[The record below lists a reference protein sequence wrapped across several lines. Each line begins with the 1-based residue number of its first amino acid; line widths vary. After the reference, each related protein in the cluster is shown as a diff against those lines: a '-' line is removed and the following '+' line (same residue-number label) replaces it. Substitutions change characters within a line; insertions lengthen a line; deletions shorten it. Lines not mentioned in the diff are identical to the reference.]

1 MEIYVYDNLQ
11 AEDSAMIQALYSR
24 SSDSVTKHIEKVKE
38 TGSGKFMEKFYVGY
52 GHKSI
57 GQCGSTTIFFE
68 NVSLLAAKAIQD
80 SQLYNGQE
88 CSTRYL
94 DFKNKGCYDPVNTEQ
109 SQKIIN
115 TWMRFYEKCL
125 SVLQEHLKSVYP
137 KPNDIKESEYQRAI
151 NARCFDVAR
160 GFLPTGLKTNLSLHT
175 TLAHASDKLTELS
188 FHPLL
193 EVRQLALRTLMILE
207 SKYPHSFKNTN
218 TNEQNECIKEFVEAF
233 SYIDVNPE
241 DIKGMDVID
250 YRMDK
255 EYCNNFCK
263 NVIKTRPKGV
273 MLPDI
278 LKILGDC
285 VFDFTIDFG
294 SFRDF
299 QRHRSV
305 LMTMPLIK
313 GKRGFNEWYINQFPE
328 HFQSKVKKFIEL
340 QFFNIKELQKY
351 NDILKENLQ
360 YFYPLGTNVDVVC
373 IANLPSL
380 VYILELRTQKTV
392 HPTLRKEMQKIGR
405 SLQKDFPDIPMYI
418 DYDQEDF
425 TLKRASQTII
435 EK

>member
-1 MEIYVYDNLQ
+1 MEIYIYDDLQ
-11 AEDSAMIQALYSR
+11 AEDSAMLQALYSR

-94 DFKNKGCYDPVNTEQ
+94 DFKNKGCYDPVNTKQ

-115 TWMRFYEKCL
+115 TWMSFYEKCL
-125 SVLQEHLKSVYP
+125 SILQEHLKSVYP
-137 KPNDIKESEYQRAI
+137 KSNDIKESEYQRAI

-160 GFLPTGLKTNLSLHT
+160 GFLPTGLKTNLSFHT
-175 TLAHASDKLTELS
+175 TLAHAADKLTELK
-188 FHPLL
+188 FHPLK
-193 EVRQLALRTLMILE
+193 EVQTLATNTLQKLNE
-207 SKYPHSFKNTN
+207 KYPNSFKYVY
-218 TNEQNECIKEFVEAF
+218 NEEQENYIQKYSSLF
-233 SYIDVNPE
+233 SYDMNVTNDETKIVYKIDCDGVDTFFKKYITN
-241 DIKGMDVID
+241 
-250 YRMDK
+250 
-255 EYCNNFCK
+255 
-263 NVIKTRPKGV
+263 RPKG
-273 MLPDI
+273 MMIPKRFKLMGDI
-278 LKILGDC
+278 R
-285 VFDFTIDFG
+285 FMFNIDFG

-305 LMTMPLIK
+305 HISMPLVK
-313 GKRGFNEWYINQFPE
+313 GDIGFADWYIEQFPKS
-328 HFQSKVKKFIEL
+328 FQSEIISLITDQFIAIE
-340 QFFNIKELQKY
+340 N
-351 NDILKENLQ
+351 LKESSISKEELQ
-360 YFYPLGTNVDVVC
+360 YFYPLGTEVKIFCVAD
-373 IANLPSL
+373 LPSL

-392 HPTLRKEMQKIGR
+392 HPTLRYQMQDIANQI
-405 SLQKDFPDIPMYI
+405 QKKFPHIPMYI